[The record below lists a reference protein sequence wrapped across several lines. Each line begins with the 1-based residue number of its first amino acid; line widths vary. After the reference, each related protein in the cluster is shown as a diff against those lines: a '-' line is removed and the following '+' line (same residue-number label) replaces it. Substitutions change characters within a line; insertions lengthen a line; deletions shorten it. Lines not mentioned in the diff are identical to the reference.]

1 VAVTRTRRILA
12 TLGGL
17 LIALFTVGFLATLAP
32 SFGAKPAS
40 TRLER
45 MEASPRWDADGS
57 KFKNP
62 VATMDGRMDMWGMVK
77 AYATNKAEV
86 EPSVDLPLVTP
97 GDLAA
102 QGSDRL
108 RITWM
113 GHSSMLIEIDGKLV
127 LTDPVWGPRAA
138 PFSFLGPARF
148 HAPPVPVEQLPKL
161 DAILISHDHYD
172 HLDHPTVLALKDR
185 DVPWY
190 VPLGLGAHLESWGV
204 PAERIHE
211 MDWWDT
217 AEVGDVQLVS
227 TPARHFSGRG
237 LGDRDHTLW
246 TSWAVVGP
254 KHRVWYSG
262 DTGPA
267 EFFTEIGEKLGPFD
281 ATMIEVGAW
290 NAMWGDVH
298 LGSEGAVGVH
308 KQVRGDVMIPVHW
321 GTFNLALHAWDAPII
336 ELIAHTS
343 AADVSLA
350 APLVGG
356 TIDPEWPAVDAFW
369 QDRAR
374 LSTPASV
381 SANTLSPA
389 LSEG

>member
-1 VAVTRTRRILA
+1 MSRLRI
-12 TLGGL
+12 GFGL
-17 LIALFTVGFLATLAP
+17 LTATGFGGAAFLIADAWVP
-32 SFGAKPAS
+32 FGKKPIGDRAA
-40 TRLER
+40 R
-45 MEASPRWDADGS
+45 MAASPQWSDGVFTNPQPLWNDALGS
-57 KFKNP
+57 LNSLLNP
-62 VATMDGRMDMWGMVK
+62 SPVTSP
-77 AYATNKAEV
+77 T
-86 EPSVDLPLVTP
+86 EPILVMP
-97 GDLAA
+97 GDRSRFASPPST
-102 QGSDRL
+102 GL
-108 RITWM
+108 RITWL
-113 GHSSMLIEIDGKLV
+113 GHSTQLIEIDGVTV
-127 LTDPVWGPRAA
+127 LSDPIFGGRASPFAWAGPEAWY
-138 PFSFLGPARF
+138 
-148 HAPPVPVEQLPKL
+148 PPPIPLAELPPL
-161 DAILISHDHYD
+161 DAVLISHDHYD

-217 AEVGDVQLVS
+217 AEVGDVQIVS

-298 LGSEGAVGVH
+298 LGPEGAVGVH